1 MLRARFEE
9 ARGALV
15 VTPFVRHLDAEA
27 AVELRR
33 LVGERA
39 RGRSLVVVSLAHV
52 DDVDCSGLAGLVS
65 LLKRMAPG
73 GELRLAAA
81 APPVRELLAATHLD
95 QVFPAFEDSAAALP
109 P

>member
-9 ARGALV
+9 ARGALL

-39 RGRSLVVVSLAHV
+39 RGRALLVVSLAHV
-52 DDVDCSGLAGLVS
+52 EHVDCSGLAGPVPPLTP
-65 LLKRMAPG
+65 RAPG
-73 GELRLAAA
+73 GRRP
-81 APPVRELLAATHLD
+81 AP
-95 QVFPAFEDSAAALP
+95 QCPAPIPSP
-109 P
+109 PTGKLG